1 MQSTGSTL
9 SGGWW
14 GTPGDRAAPL
24 PAATALP
31 RAFRPTPDLARDVV
45 ECLMVARRRGAH
57 LTPDDA
63 YWLARLRRRYR
74 AGGDD
79 GAAGA

>member
-1 MQSTGSTL
+1 MQRFGSTA

-14 GTPGDRAAPL
+14 GTPDAQAAPL
-24 PAATALP
+24 PAAASLP
-31 RAFRPTPDLARDVV
+31 RAFRWTPDLVRDVA
-45 ECLMVARRRGAH
+45 ECLLLARRRGAH

-74 AGGDD
+74 AGEYAHRAGD
-79 GAAGA
+79 

>member
-1 MQSTGSTL
+1 MQSIGSAGI
-9 SGGWW
+9 GGRW
-14 GTPGDRAAPL
+14 GAPGARAPL
-24 PAATALP
+24 PAAAALP

-45 ECLMVARRRGAH
+45 ECLLVARRRGAR

-74 AGGDD
+74 AGRDEAGGD
-79 GAAGA
+79 

>member
-1 MQSTGSTL
+1 V
-9 SGGWW
+9 
-14 GTPGDRAAPL
+14 APL
-24 PAATALP
+24 PAAAALP

-45 ECLMVARRRGAH
+45 ECLLVARRRGAH